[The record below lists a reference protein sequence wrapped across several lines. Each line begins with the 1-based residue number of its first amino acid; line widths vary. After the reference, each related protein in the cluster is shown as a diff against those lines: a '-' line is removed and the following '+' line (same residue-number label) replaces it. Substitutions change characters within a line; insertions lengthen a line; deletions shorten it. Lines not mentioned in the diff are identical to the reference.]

1 MRFILDPFSSLLSLV
16 PIVAS
21 LARTPSFA
29 HHKLVAASLRSA
41 PFAGTELSHS
51 ASVTGGSTRGA
62 TTAPFAPPP
71 GVAGGTG
78 PEEVPAR
85 EALASGL

>member
-51 ASVTGGSTRGA
+51 A
-62 TTAPFAPPP
+62 
-71 GVAGGTG
+71 
-78 PEEVPAR
+78 
-85 EALASGL
+85 

>member
-1 MRFILDPFSSLLSLV
+1 MRLSIQISERSLYTMRFILDPFSSLLSLV

-51 ASVTGGSTRGA
+51 A
-62 TTAPFAPPP
+62 
-71 GVAGGTG
+71 
-78 PEEVPAR
+78 
-85 EALASGL
+85 